1 MTTKASSV
9 SILLTAL
16 VTCGLALAVFT
27 SASVSADEPVR
38 PARINIQTPTLTIG
52 TISVVTKMDT
62 AKTADVAAGA
72 TSTTMPAGDI
82 PTFSLVATNQGQT
95 AAEAKFVA
103 SATVTTM
110 RDAMS
115 RVMRVT
121 PPQVVE
127 EFIITL
133 APGETKTITLKVPGK
148 VEAMGSVSVALRSG
162 GKEVVTDTITMLQ
175 NKPVQQA
182 PQ

>member
-1 MTTKASSV
+1 V
-9 SILLTAL
+9 
-16 VTCGLALAVFT
+16 
-27 SASVSADEPVR
+27 EPVQL
-38 PARINIQTPTLTIG
+38 ARITIQTPTLTIG
-52 TISVVTKMDT
+52 NISLITRTDT
-62 AKTADVAAGA
+62 VKTTETAGTTA
-72 TSTTMPAGDI
+72 TTTMLAGDI
-82 PTFSLVATNQGQT
+82 PTFSIVATNQGQT

>member
-1 MTTKASSV
+1 
-9 SILLTAL
+9 
-16 VTCGLALAVFT
+16 
-27 SASVSADEPVR
+27 
-38 PARINIQTPTLTIG
+38 
-52 TISVVTKMDT
+52 
-62 AKTADVAAGA
+62 
-72 TSTTMPAGDI
+72 MPAGDI
-82 PTFSLVATNQGQT
+82 PTFSLVATNQGKT

-110 RDAMS
+110 RDELS

-133 APGETKTITLKVPGK
+133 APGETKTLILKVPGK
-148 VEAMGSVSVALRSG
+148 VEAMGSVAVALRSG